1 MNHREDRPTPLDACL
16 MEIRKADESV
26 RTTTRRLGEL
36 RRARAHALDDNEPDR
51 VNT

>member
-1 MNHREDRPTPLDACL
+1 VDHKQDQAASLDACL

-36 RRARAHALDDNEPDR
+36 RHARVYAFNDNEPDR
-51 VNT
+51 LNT